1 MIYSEDRRYLLASA
15 CRHGEC
21 SSKGLIWFDTKDE
34 KSIGLIKHSF
44 WDELD
49 FSKYEDNQI
58 LIFSSDYLE
67 LPSEFVNSVSDWMK
81 KNEIVPSKVRF
92 IKVENS
98 INDIT
103 KEFNK

>member
-1 MIYSEDRRYLLASA
+1 MGFFVTGMMGRFRYDEDY
-15 CRHGEC
+15 
-21 SSKGLIWFDTKDE
+21 
-34 KSIGLIKHSF
+34 
-44 WDELD
+44 
-49 FSKYEDNQI
+49 NQI

-92 IKVENS
+92 IKVDNS